1 MSDDHKNDLYNPSND
16 ILIKKSNSNSKHNDS
31 DNLSGSERKKS
42 NKRPNYN
49 RNMKNIEDEK
59 SQKNSVIFKS
69 EINALKNTH
78 SLSNNVN
85 KNQNNFQNFNI
96 SRVGGVK
103 KLSKISKMSR
113 DIQKRDSMH
122 IYKEDNFDQNEEND
136 INCRQRFTRFLELH
150 DRLFYI
156 RLIVYILSLLS
167 FFYYVACTYINS
179 LFPSLNYIDFLV
191 CTAFIFEHLINMILA
206 HHLFLYII
214 SMESLTSFLLE
225 FPPFFAL
232 LCSDFH
238 LDSFYRFINITR
250 VLRLLKSINV
260 IDLFWGGEKSVN
272 SQIIN
277 IISTLVT
284 IVLVWGG
291 IIQMLDLGEVEKE
304 LKINFDELSRK
315 ILLLRQHFHHY
326 LYFSIVSLTTVGYG
340 EIIPKTILGQW
351 MIIFLVVV
359 ILVVIPDKTT
369 DLINLSNA
377 QTIYERKKYI
387 STPDVPYVVVIGD
400 IELSPFKNFCK
411 EYFHKDHGVGYRH
424 IVILVNKPPS
434 KSTETFLNQKE
445 NSKFIIYLQG
455 DPMDNN
461 DLLRADILNAKSCII
476 FTNKNT
482 KDPYSGDHQ
491 SLLLATFIKKFYY
504 HMTLENYLDNNK
516 LEETFMTK
524 TSLKKKIKSIFKK
537 NKNTFR
543 ICLQLNRPESINYY
557 YSTLQLNYHKSML
570 PDKLLVIEHIKM
582 NLLSKSCLTPGI
594 ISLISN
600 LVISSTAENNFSKNE
615 AEWLKE
621 YTEGQQYEIY
631 KYHGIEGDLLFY
643 SFQELTQEI
652 YNKFH
657 GILIALEINYHGGT
671 LVKLNPQSKE
681 NLIDIIYPSLIA
693 KTKNTSAGG
702 VGYDNNLEYQEK
714 DSLLEEFN
722 NGSDDGL
729 EENNYKKNKN
739 NINFK
744 SIKVHL
750 YCISSDKNILDDIKK
765 LDEGKKK
772 QLFKRT
778 LSQQSSNYD
787 KHSKTI
793 NSKKIVRG
801 RQITKSPLQIY
812 NNSDSDSD
820 SSDDNGGYDSVKFLV
835 DTGNTHKFDEDE
847 LSRNYFTLE
856 NNEKNYLYTNEIMR
870 QGIKD
875 RNDIK
880 NHIIICGMHQ
890 ELIHFILPLRNKYL
904 PEKLLKWIVI
914 LAPSLPQE
922 IHDSL
927 SKFPKVIFI
936 QGDPLY
942 QENLF
947 RANVI
952 TADIAVILSSVSL
965 SDNNDKEKEIYEI
978 IGKESDSN
986 EGNGEGGDS
995 GNNSTLNEEVID
1007 AKALFIY
1014 KSIKKINS
1022 SIQIITE
1029 LLRTYDIEF
1038 LLPSRNLKKLYRQSL
1053 KSDNYSD
1060 KNNNN
1065 QSQITDEDDE
1075 NLHYEHTPVYA
1086 AGEVYLPSVV
1096 DKITGQLFYNSNI
1109 LTILN
1114 LLLVGERPP
1123 EKKSDKKLSQMFDL
1137 QGTNLFLIPC
1147 EARNESFSDMF
1158 KRLLNKYSMISI
1170 ALYRKNEQ
1178 ENFYYVYINPKK
1190 TTLIR
1195 ENDMVFVLS
1204 STDNI
1209 VAYYEK
1215 NLVEL
1220 NIKRGYFDDSF
1231 LEEKK
1236 NSGVVNNNNNNNN
1249 NNNGGGSNYFKVLQD
1264 SIQQQMNDMSI
1275 NNSTNANS
1283 KKKENNNKMNNDN
1296 NNNNKNTSFKNNIFS
1311 NLFKDK
1317 RKDRKSISIKG
1328 DEKEFYLQKGK
1339 YHEID
1344 AMQNRLDKAMD
1355 KLRLINEKCENI
1367 ERDVDGFVKEEIVNE
1382 LSVYIAKTINK

>member
-1 MSDDHKNDLYNPSND
+1 MS
-16 ILIKKSNSNSKHNDS
+16 
-31 DNLSGSERKKS
+31 
-42 NKRPNYN
+42 
-49 RNMKNIEDEK
+49 
-59 SQKNSVIFKS
+59 
-69 EINALKNTH
+69 
-78 SLSNNVN
+78 
-85 KNQNNFQNFNI
+85 
-96 SRVGGVK
+96 
-103 KLSKISKMSR
+103 
-113 DIQKRDSMH
+113 
-122 IYKEDNFDQNEEND
+122 KEDNVEQNTENE
-136 INCRQRFTRFLELH
+136 INCRQRLTRFLELH

-156 RLIVYILSLLS
+156 KLIVCILSFLS
-167 FFYYVACTYINS
+167 FIYYVVCTYINS
-179 LFPSLNYIDFLV
+179 LFPSLNYIDFVV
-191 CTAFIFEHLINMILA
+191 CTAFIIEHLINIILA
-206 HHLFLYII
+206 HHFFLYII

-225 FPPFFAL
+225 IPPFFAL
-232 LCSDFH
+232 LCSDFY
-238 LDSFYRFINITR
+238 LDVFYRFINVTR

-277 IISTLVT
+277 IISFLIT

-291 IIQMLDLGEVEKE
+291 IIQMLDLGVVEE
-304 LKINFDELSRK
+304 NLKITFAELPRK
-315 ILLLRQHFHHY
+315 ILLLRCHFHHY
-326 LYFSIVSLTTVGYG
+326 IYFSIVSLTTVGYG
-340 EIIPKTILGQW
+340 EIIPQTILGQW

-359 ILVVIPDKTT
+359 ILVVIPDKTN
-369 DLINLSNA
+369 DLITLSNA

-411 EYFHKDHGVGYRH
+411 EYFHRDHGVGYRH

-434 KSTETFLNQKE
+434 KSTENFLNQKD

-476 FTNKNT
+476 FTNKNS

-504 HMTLENYLDNNK
+504 HMTLEKFLDNNK
-516 LEETFMTK
+516 FEEIFTTK
-524 TSLKKKIKSIFKK
+524 KSVKKKISTIFKK

-600 LVISSTAENNFSKNE
+600 LVISSTAENSFSKNE
-615 AEWLKE
+615 PEWLKE
-621 YTEGQQYEIY
+621 YIEGQQYEIY

-652 YNKFH
+652 YNRFH

-681 NLIDIIYPSLIA
+681 TLIDIIYPSLLS
-693 KTKNTSAGG
+693 KTKNTTGGAG
-702 VGYDNNLEYQEK
+702 YENNLEYQEK
-714 DSLLEEFN
+714 DSLLDEFN
-722 NGSDDGL
+722 NGSNDGL
-729 EENNYKKNKN
+729 EENNIKKNKN

-744 SIKVHL
+744 NIKVHL
-750 YCISSDKNILDDIKK
+750 YFISSDKNIIDDLKK
-765 LDEGKKK
+765 LDEGKKM
-772 QLFKRT
+772 QLVKRT
-778 LSQQSSNYD
+778 LSHQSSNNE
-787 KHSKTI
+787 KIPRTI
-793 NSKKIVRG
+793 NNKKIVRG
-801 RQITKSPLQIY
+801 KQSSKTSYQ
-812 NNSDSDSD
+812 NNNYTDSDSD
-820 SSDDNGGYDSVKFLV
+820 SSDDNYGYDSVKFLV
-835 DTGNTHKFDEDE
+835 DTGNTQKFDDDE
-847 LSRNYFTLE
+847 LSSNYYTLE

-890 ELIHFILPLRNKYL
+890 ELIQFILPLRNKSL

-922 IHDSL
+922 IHDAL

-952 TADIAVILSSVSL
+952 TADIVVILSSVS
-965 SDNNDKEKEIYEI
+965 SNENIDKEKELYEI
-978 IGKESDSN
+978 TGSESDTVN
-986 EGNGEGGDS
+986 EGNEGGDS
-995 GNNSTLNEEVID
+995 NNNQRINEEVID

-1014 KSIKKINS
+1014 KSIKKVNS

-1038 LLPSRNLKKLYRQSL
+1038 LLPSRTLKRLYKNSL
-1053 KSDNYSD
+1053 NTNNYLD
-1060 KNNNN
+1060 KNNSN
-1065 QSQITDEDDE
+1065 QSQITDDNDE
-1075 NLHYEHTPVYA
+1075 NLLYEHTPVYA

-1096 DKITGQLFYNSNI
+1096 DKITGQMFYNSNL

-1114 LLLVGERPP
+1114 LLLIGERPP
-1123 EKKSDKKLSQMFDL
+1123 EKKADKKLAQMFDL

-1147 EARNESFSDMF
+1147 ESRNDSFSDMF
-1158 KRLLNKYSMISI
+1158 KRLLSKYNMISI

-1178 ENFYYVYINPKK
+1178 ENFYYVYTNPKK

-1204 STDNI
+1204 NTDNI

-1220 NIKRGYFDDSF
+1220 NIKQKFYDDPF
-1231 LEEKK
+1231 VDEKK
-1236 NSGVVNNNNNNNN
+1236 NSNNNNNNNN
-1249 NNNGGGSNYFKVLQD
+1249 NNAPNYLKT
-1264 SIQQQMNDMSI
+1264 IQEAVEEKLKDVVI
-1275 NNSTNANS
+1275 NNNS
-1283 KKKENNNKMNNDN
+1283 GINKNKDNNTNNKTNNEN
-1296 NNNNKNTSFKNNIFS
+1296 SNIKTNIFS
-1311 NLFKDK
+1311 NLFREKGKDK
-1317 RKDRKSISIKG
+1317 KTTTKRG
-1328 DEKEFYLQKGK
+1328 DEKDNYLQKGK

-1344 AMQNRLDKAMD
+1344 AMQNRLDKAID
-1355 KLRLINEKCENI
+1355 KLRLINEKCINI
-1367 ERDVDGFVKEEIVNE
+1367 EEDVDSFVKEEIVNE
-1382 LSVYIAKTINK
+1382 LSVYVAKGIKK